1 MTSGICMVRY
11 SPVSTRQTTSSTTR
25 TRITCLQSLHSGKVW
40 LFFFTK
46 LICVTD
52 ILLAAYEAKWCKKQ
66 SRANEIEEIKPMV
79 EAAAEVA

>member
-40 LFFFTK
+40 LFFSTK

-52 ILLAAYEAKWCKKQ
+52 MLLAAYEVKWRNEQSKAK
-66 SRANEIEEIKPMV
+66 EIEEAKAMA